1 MSVAFIKL
9 FADPVGV
16 NLRPASF
23 PHTSDAGWERG
34 DALLHSHCISA
45 RVGAVE
51 GVMRAV
57 RFLATASVFSSIFI
71 GVALMSAITAGVVH
85 SAIAARQLTPN

>member
-16 NLRPASF
+16 NFRPASF
-23 PHTSDAGWERG
+23 PQTSDAGWERG
-34 DALLHSHCISA
+34 ISA
-45 RVGAVE
+45 RVGTVE
-51 GVMRAV
+51 GVMRAIS
-57 RFLATASVFSSIFI
+57 FLITASVFSSIFI
-71 GVALMSAITAGVVH
+71 GVALMSAITTGVVH